1 MKSLLLKKTSI
12 KQQSNGKVFISIS
25 IGGTEKK
32 GEIIASGKCFA
43 FYALI
48 NKISEQ
54 EVLQVAKKF
63 VFRYKILLWN

>member
-1 MKSLLLKKTSI
+1 MKSSLLKKTSI
-12 KQQSNGKVFISIS
+12 KQQSNGKVLIS

-48 NKISEQ
+48 NKTSEQ

-63 VFRYKILLWN
+63 VFIYKILL